1 MARGISNKKLA
12 EIKKLN
18 QKISQK
24 KSRIKTRYGVEVD
37 INAIDTSLRGKDLA
51 NSIEKAKS
59 FLNRNNQK
67 YQYVKNDKGV
77 VFTKAEVT
85 RSKLLFDRINRV
97 NEKELKKLGKE
108 KYTVEGRVVGTVASI
123 NSVRARSLNERY
135 KFNFNLD
142 RFRSRREFETF
153 ATSKEESYKGDFIKR
168 RRHHYRANYIS
179 ALREAFGDASDVEQ
193 LIGKITQLDL
203 NEFYRLS
210 MTSDERNIEFVYNPE
225 KRDTLLQSIGESW
238 GIDLGLEA
246 V

>member
-1 MARGISNKKLA
+1 MARGISSKKLA

-24 KSRIKTRYGVEVD
+24 KSRIKTRYGVEVN
-37 INAIDTSLRGKDLA
+37 IPSIDTSLRGKDLA
-51 NSIEKAKS
+51 KSIDNAKS

-67 YQYVKNDKGV
+67 YQYVRNEKGV

-85 RSKLLFDRINRV
+85 RSKLLFDRINRI
-97 NEKELKKLGKE
+97 NEKELKKLSKE
-108 KYTVEGRVVGTVASI
+108 QYTVEGRVVGTIGSI

-135 KFNFNLD
+135 KFNFNID
-142 RFRSRREFETF
+142 RFRSKREFETF
-153 ATSKEESYKGDFIKR
+153 VQRKQETYKGDFIKR
-168 RRHHYRANYIS
+168 RRHRYRANYIG

-203 NEFYRLS
+203 DVFYRLS